1 MSYYKIHDL
10 ENYFKMYKKSVREPR
25 KFWDRIADENFTWYQ
40 KWDKVFEVDMQ
51 EANFKWFLNAKVNI
65 TKNCIDRHLAKRGDK
80 TAIIFEPNDPSEA
93 AQHISYNE
101 LYVRVS
107 KMANVLRDQGIKK
120 GDRVCIYLPMIPEL
134 AVAVLACARIGAIHS
149 VVFAGFSSS
158 AVASRINDSE
168 CKMVITSDG
177 SYRGNKSIDLKGI
190 VDEALEICPCVET
203 VLVVNRTNT
212 EVTMKEG
219 RD

>member
-1 MSYYKIHDL
+1 MSYYKIKDL

-40 KWDKVFEVDMQ
+40 KWDKVFEFDMQ
-51 EANFKWFLNAKVNI
+51 EAEFKWFLNAKVNI

-107 KMANVLRDQGIKK
+107 KLANVLREQGIKK

-134 AVAVLACARIGAIHS
+134 ASR
-149 VVFAGFSSS
+149 FSL
-158 AVASRINDSE
+158 
-168 CKMVITSDG
+168 C
-177 SYRGNKSIDLKGI
+177 
-190 VDEALEICPCVET
+190 
-203 VLVVNRTNT
+203 
-212 EVTMKEG
+212 
-219 RD
+219 